1 MNDALWKYV
10 GQISG
15 VLSICGAVVVII
27 TAIVLTEINRIFR
40 DHITTAE
47 VTWASFLAGVEVAG
61 AISIAYGIA
70 LNRKKAGGGDE
81 NRQAFI
87 AFFSGIAL
95 IIVATAGFTVPTSGG
110 DTAHAHPKRSHAQNN
125 QRLCVADQ
133 PRVRCPAQC
142 ESRLSPLVSSLSV
155 IVPRN
160 AFLTRSWLPFGF
172 THLPRVDRLPAGSC
186 RPVA

>member
-27 TAIVLTEINRIFR
+27 TAIVLTEINRIFH

-110 DTAHAHPKRSHAQNN
+110 DTAHAHPRRSHAQNN
-125 QRLCVADQ
+125 QRLCMMPCSNVSQ
-133 PRVRCPAQC
+133 GSLHWYRHC
-142 ESRLSPLVSSLSV
+142 RLLYHAMPS
-155 IVPRN
+155 
-160 AFLTRSWLPFGF
+160 
-172 THLPRVDRLPAGSC
+172 LPAVGYRSDLLI
-186 RPVA
+186 